1 MFGNA
6 RCDED
11 EALLERLARVL
22 AALEPARPEVQE
34 AACELL
40 TWRTVDAELTRLLGT
55 PASAIAD

>member
-6 RCDED
+6 RCNED
-11 EALLERLARVL
+11 EALLERLTRVL
-22 AALEPARPEVQE
+22 AAFEPAPPEVQE

-40 TWRTVDAELTRLLGT
+40 TWRTVDAELTELLGT

>member
-1 MFGNA
+1 MFGIGC
-6 RCDED
+6 CDEH
-11 EALLERLARVL
+11 EALLEHLTRVL

-40 TWRTVDAELTRLLGT
+40 TWRTVDTELTELLGT

>member
-1 MFGNA
+1 MLGNA
-6 RCDED
+6 RCDQD
-11 EALLERLARVL
+11 EALLERLTRVL

-40 TWRTVDAELTRLLGT
+40 TWRTVDAELTELLGT

>member
-6 RCDED
+6 GCEED
-11 EALLERLARVL
+11 DALLERLTRVL

-40 TWRTVDAELTRLLGT
+40 TWRTVDAELTELLGT